1 MKNPLLFNY
10 GIDALTTGSALAI
23 ARGKLKAELN
33 NQAGKASVKSKASK
47 LAAALMYHIID
58 SWK

>member
-10 GIDALTTGSALAI
+10 GIDALTTRSALVI
-23 ARGKLKAELN
+23 TGGEFKAELI
-33 NQAGKASVKSKASK
+33 
-47 LAAALMYHIID
+47 YHIID